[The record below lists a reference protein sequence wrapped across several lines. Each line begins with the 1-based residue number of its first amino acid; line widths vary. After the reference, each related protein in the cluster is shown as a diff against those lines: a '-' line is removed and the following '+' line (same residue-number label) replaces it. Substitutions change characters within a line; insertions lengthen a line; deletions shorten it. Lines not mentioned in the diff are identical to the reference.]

1 MLLSETQ
8 LLAGKQTDPDHAAAE
23 GHSNHK
29 CAPQI
34 SAQDVTLTMLY

>member
-23 GHSNHK
+23 GHSNLNLPHGGHK
-29 CAPQI
+29 LLKL
-34 SAQDVTLTMLY
+34 SH